1 MSEWKE
7 YRIKD
12 LGFVVTGKTPSS
24 NFPDE
29 FGSEMPFV
37 TPTDYKN
44 FRKWVY
50 KADRYLSTK
59 GIEKLK
65 TKVLPKNSLLVTCIG
80 SDMGKVVL
88 NKIPVITNQQINSII
103 PNQAI
108 INPDFLYYKIIEN
121 HETLRMF
128 GQAGS
133 AVPIVNKGD
142 FEEIC
147 FEIPKDLKEQT
158 IIASILSSL
167 DDKIELLHSQN
178 KTLEE
183 FAETLFRQWFIENS
197 NSPESVYLN
206 EYVNCI
212 NGVSYKSSELNTSKT
227 ALVSLKSFNRYGGFN
242 LDGFKDFTGRY
253 KEQQVVKEGDLVVAH
268 TDITQEAEVIG
279 NPALIISSPKYDILV
294 ISMDMVKVT
303 PKVDWIS
310 TEFLYFLMRSREFK
324 HHCLGCAN
332 GTTVLH
338 LNKEAIPTFGFP
350 KPEKEKV
357 MAFTQLASGLIQ
369 KIFINHKELSNL
381 ISLRDSLIP
390 KLMSGNLKVNM

>member
-7 YRIKD
+7 YRLGDLIMMNQQSIGRNYAFNTIQYLDTGSITKGKIDSLQEYLLIDAPSRAKRLVNESDIIYSTVRPIQRHYGYITNPPENLVVSTGFAVISTIKKKAD
-12 LGFVVTGKTPSS
+12 SLFVYYFLSS
-24 NFPDE
+24 NEVVNYLDMVAEGATSAYPSLTPDVIADMDVIFPDLPE
-29 FGSEMPFV
+29 Q
-37 TPTDYKN
+37 
-44 FRKWVY
+44 
-50 KADRYLSTK
+50 KA
-59 GIEKLK
+59 
-65 TKVLPKNSLLVTCIG
+65 
-80 SDMGKVVL
+80 
-88 NKIPVITNQQINSII
+88 
-103 PNQAI
+103 
-108 INPDFLYYKIIEN
+108 
-121 HETLRMF
+121 
-128 GQAGS
+128 
-133 AVPIVNKGD
+133 
-142 FEEIC
+142 
-147 FEIPKDLKEQT
+147 
-158 IIASILSSL
+158 IASILSSL
-167 DDKIELLHSQN
+167 DDKIELLQNQN

-183 FAETLFRQWFIENS
+183 FAETLYRQWFIEDNNS
-197 NSPESVYLN
+197 IESVFLN

-390 KLMSGNLKVNM
+390 KLMSGDLKVK